1 MNASINVA
9 GILFLIGVIT
19 KGACQLDCYH
29 GSENNI
35 SKASSVGNCV
45 LYQHY
50 NSTQCYRASLIY
62 GSKAMF
68 GYKELPFC
76 GVYVEGTQFYAVCL
90 CNKDYCNTAE
100 KMVLHGPSII
110 VEEMNRGSS
119 RPSFSNSVRSVSALL

>member
-100 KMVLHGPSII
+100 KMV
-110 VEEMNRGSS
+110 V
-119 RPSFSNSVRSVSALL
+119 SVNF